1 MKFLA
6 YETSSGPM
14 IGRVDGDQVEPIG
27 GLDEFYDDPMAAIA
41 AAPAGGEGKPLSEIS
56 QVVPVPKTAQILC
69 VGLNYAAHIEETKS
83 QRPEAPNLFARWY
96 RTLRTQDSTISVPVG
111 EPGLDWE
118 GELGVIIGK
127 EMVDVSEEEAMAGV
141 LGYTCFNDISARVH
155 QRRTPQWALGKNAN
169 ASGPIGPVVVT
180 ADEFGDPQMKKL
192 ETRYNGDV
200 VQSTT
205 TDHMLFTIAE
215 TISYASKCITLYP
228 GDVFATG
235 TPSGVGSR
243 MEPPVLMTAG
253 DRVEIEIEGIG
264 VLRTSVV

>member
-1 MKFLA
+1 MRYLA
-6 YETSSGPM
+6 FQSPEGPM
-14 IGRVDGDQVEPIG
+14 IGRVEGETVETLCDLDSFYRDPTAYVDASPVSGSAQPIADVTQVP
-27 GLDEFYDDPMAAIA
+27 
-41 AAPAGGEGKPLSEIS
+41 
-56 QVVPVPKTAQILC
+56 PVPTTAQILC
-69 VGLNYAAHIEETKS
+69 VGLNYVAHIEETAS

-96 RTLRTQDSTISVPVG
+96 RTLLCQDGELPVPSG

-118 GELGVIIGK
+118 GELGVIIGE

-155 QRRTPQWALGKNAN
+155 QRRTPQWALGKNPKG
-169 ASGPIGPVVVT
+169 SGPIGPVVVT
-180 ADEFGDPQMKKL
+180 ADEFGDPQQKRL

-200 VQSTT
+200 VQSST
-205 TDHMLFTIAE
+205 TDLMIFKIAE

-243 MEPPVLMTAG
+243 MDPPVLMTAG
-253 DRVEIEIEGIG
+253 DRVEVEIEDIG
-264 VLRTSVV
+264 VLRSRIV